1 MKKQPLY
8 TIVLLCLIL
17 LQVSCKDDSYT
28 YPSVQLEFISIHT
41 NESGTFDYFLND
53 DNKAYYIEN
62 ASRFTNMRA
71 DTVYRMVCNYEVISV
86 PSSTSKGNASIYA
99 LSQPVSVNPVAEKV
113 IAGSIKTDP
122 LEVQSIWK
130 KSSDYINMVLLIKN
144 QGGRHTFHF
153 IDQGITE
160 QAGRKKLTLLLYH
173 DKGNDVEAYTE
184 RAYLSV
190 PLLNYKDVLSSGDVI
205 DFCINTYSGTKIY
218 SFTY

>member
-1 MKKQPLY
+1 MKKQALY
-8 TIVLLCLIL
+8 IMGLLCMIL

-28 YPSVQLEFISIHT
+28 YPSVQLEFISAHT
-41 NESGTFDYFLND
+41 NESGTFDYFIND

-71 DTVYRMVCNYEVISV
+71 DTVYRMVCNYEVISA
-86 PSSTSKGNASIYA
+86 PASTTKGNASVYA
-99 LSQPVSVNPVAEKV
+99 LLQPVSVNPVAEEV
-113 IAGSIKTDP
+113 IAGKVKTDP
-122 LEVQSIWK
+122 LEIQSIWK
-130 KSSDYINMVLLIKN
+130 KTSDYINMVLLIKN

-160 QAGRKKLTLLLYH
+160 QDGRKKLTLLLYH

-184 RAYLSV
+184 RAYLSA
-190 PLLNYKDVLSSGDVI
+190 PLLKYKGILSAGDVI
-205 DFCINTYSGTKIY
+205 DFCINTYDGMKTY